1 MDKRSAK
8 GYGENGPVMR
18 LMRRIITVQ
27 PNEIQALG
35 WSWIYIF
42 SLLMSYYIMRP
53 IRDDMAIAAGIQN
66 LAWLFTATLV
76 TMILLNVP
84 FGALVR
90 ALPRAS
96 FIAITY
102 RFFTANILL
111 FALAIWFADGQQ
123 AIWLGRAFFIW
134 LSTFNLFVVS
144 VFWALVVDV
153 FDTEQGRRL
162 FGFIAAGASLGAIFG
177 SAVVVGL
184 ARHVPV
190 TALLIAAAALL
201 EIAVFGAKRLSA
213 HAKAMRREEK
223 IIAEQKVGGSVLAG
237 FTHTFS
243 SPYLFNTAL
252 FLLLFSMTSTFLY
265 FEQASTASDRFKERA
280 SRTEFFATI
289 DLMVNVFTLATQL
302 FLTGRVLRL
311 LGISLTLAL
320 LPALSVIGFGVLA
333 IAPSAAA
340 LTMMQVARR
349 VGNYAIARPTREI
362 LFTVVSREDR
372 YKAKGFGDT
381 VLYRV
386 GDQLGAWLTEF
397 FRVYQISHVQAALI
411 ALPLS
416 IIWVLNS
423 LWLGRRRAEIGGKV
437 PGSDHPSP
445 GTP

>member
-1 MDKRSAK
+1 
-8 GYGENGPVMR
+8 
-18 LMRRIITVQ
+18 
-27 PNEIQALG
+27 
-35 WSWIYIF
+35 
-42 SLLMSYYIMRP
+42 
-53 IRDDMAIAAGIQN
+53 
-66 LAWLFTATLV
+66 
-76 TMILLNVP
+76 
-84 FGALVR
+84 
-90 ALPRAS
+90 
-96 FIAITY
+96 
-102 RFFTANILL
+102 
-111 FALAIWFADGQQ
+111 
-123 AIWLGRAFFIW
+123 
-134 LSTFNLFVVS
+134 
-144 VFWALVVDV
+144 
-153 FDTEQGRRL
+153 
-162 FGFIAAGASLGAIFG
+162 
-177 SAVVVGL
+177 
-184 ARHVPV
+184 
-190 TALLIAAAALL
+190 
-201 EIAVFGAKRLSA
+201 
-213 HAKAMRREEK
+213 
-223 IIAEQKVGGSVLAG
+223 
-237 FTHTFS
+237 
-243 SPYLFNTAL
+243 
-252 FLLLFSMTSTFLY
+252 
-265 FEQASTASDRFKERA
+265 
-280 SRTEFFATI
+280 
-289 DLMVNVFTLATQL
+289 MVNVFTLATQL

-437 PGSDHPSP
+437 PGSDHLSP